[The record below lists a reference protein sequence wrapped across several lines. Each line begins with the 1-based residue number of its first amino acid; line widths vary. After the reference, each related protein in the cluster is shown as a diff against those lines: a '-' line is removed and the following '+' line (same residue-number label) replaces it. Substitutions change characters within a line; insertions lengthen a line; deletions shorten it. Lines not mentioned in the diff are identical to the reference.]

1 MVLQERDLLLPAL
14 LVIEELGTAST
25 SQLQTHLRALLE
37 PAGDDLLPLVNRP
50 DDRFSQKVR
59 NLKSHKSLVRRGWV
73 EYEARGN
80 NGYWWLTAKGRNV
93 LEANREFL
101 DALLLAR
108 HGYGEQQEA
117 LAAAAAAQ
125 DAEQAPARVLAFD
138 EDETVLEGRVTAV
151 AASRRTRSRRL
162 REVALQH
169 FAGADGRL
177 PCAACEFDFEA
188 TYGERGAGYI
198 EVHHRRPLFMFEG
211 ADLEQTLAEALR
223 NLVPLCS
230 NCHRMLHRT
239 RADVWTLE
247 QLRASL
253 G

>member
-1 MVLQERDLLLPAL
+1 MVLRERDLLLPAL
-14 LVIEELGTAST
+14 LVIGELGMAST

-37 PAGDDLLPLVNRP
+37 PTGDDLLPLQNRP

-59 NLKSHKSLVRRGWV
+59 NLKSHEPLVKRGWV

-80 NGYWWLTAKGRNV
+80 NGCWWLTATGRDV

-101 DALLLAR
+101 DAVLLAR
-108 HGYGEQQEA
+108 HGYREQQEA
-117 LAAAAAAQ
+117 LAAAAQ
-125 DAEQAPARVLAFD
+125 DAEQGPARVLAFD
-138 EDETVLEGRVTAV
+138 EDETVLEGRVTAA

-169 FAGADGRL
+169 FADANGSL
-177 PCAACEFDFEA
+177 PCAACEFDFRA
-188 TYGERGAGYI
+188 TYGHRGTGYI
-198 EVHHRRPLFMFEG
+198 EVHHRRPLFMYEG
-211 ADLEQTLAEALR
+211 DDLEQTLAEALQ